1 MCGLTGFLDSPAPR
15 ETLIAKVTRM
25 ADTLAHRGPDDA
37 GAWVDEEVGVALG
50 FRRLSVI
57 DLSPAAHQPM
67 ESGDGRY
74 VVVFNGEIYNHCD
87 LRAEMKHR
95 GVRFRSTSDTEILL
109 ECAAAWGPEATFPK
123 LWGMFAIAL
132 WDCKDRVLFLARDRV
147 GKKPLYY
154 SASGSTFLFASE
166 LKALR
171 AHPEFDSAVNRDALS
186 AYLRFGYVPTPLS
199 IYSSVK
205 KLLPGH
211 YAIVRAGHPIS
222 LIQYWDPLKV
232 ICEGLHH
239 QLTLTESEAAGAL
252 ESLLRDAVRRRMI
265 ADVPLG
271 ALLSGGLDSST
282 VVALMQQESSRPVRT
297 FTIGFAEAGYNE
309 AKAAK
314 AVAKHLGTDHTELY
328 VTPEE
333 TQSVIPL
340 LPQLYDEPFAD
351 SSQIP
356 TFVVCRLARKN
367 VTVSLT
373 GDGGDET
380 LCGYTRYGLAQKIWK
395 IERATPLFTRRLVAQ
410 TIRRIPV
417 DRLDMLCK
425 QLEWLLPNEWHQSL
439 PGDKIHKLAGL
450 MEATNPDDLYKHIV
464 SQWKNPDELVIGG
477 NEPKTLLDDV
487 ALRRFFP
494 DFTQRMMFMDLC
506 TYLPD
511 DILVKVDRASMGV
524 SLEIR
529 SPFLDHRVVEWA
541 WKLPLGFRRRHGQ
554 SKWLLRQILHK
565 YVPPSFMERP
575 KMGFGVPIGSW
586 LRGNLRDWAEDLLS
600 ETRIRQGGFLNPEPI
615 RKAWTEHL
623 SGFQKEEHRLWSILM
638 FQAWLD
644 RERLS

>member
-15 ETLIAKVTRM
+15 EKLIAKVTRM
-25 ADTLAHRGPDDA
+25 ADTLAHRGPDDS
-37 GAWVDEEVGVALG
+37 GAWVDEEAGIALG

-154 SASGSTFLFASE
+154 SASGGTFLFASE

-171 AHPEFDSAVNRDALS
+171 AHPEFDAAVNRDALS

-211 YAIVRAGHPIS
+211 YAMVRAGHPIS
-222 LIQYWDPLKV
+222 LIQYWNPLKV
-232 ICEGLHH
+232 ISEGLHH

-271 ALLSGGLDSST
+271 ALLSGGVDSST

-356 TFVVCRLARKN
+356 TFVVCKLARKN

-380 LCGYTRYGLAQKIWK
+380 LCGYTRYGLAQNIWK

-410 TIRRIPV
+410 KIRRIPV
-417 DRLDMLCK
+417 DRLDMLYK
-425 QLEWLLPNEWHQSL
+425 QLEWLLPNGWHQSL

-487 ALRRFFP
+487 ALRKSFP

-541 WKLPLGFRRRHGQ
+541 WKLPPGFRQRHGQ

-565 YVPPSFMERP
+565 YVPPSLMERP
-575 KMGFGVPIGSW
+575 KMGFGVPIGPW

-623 SGFQKEEHRLWSILM
+623 SGFQKEEHRLWSVLM
-638 FQAWLD
+638 FQAWLA